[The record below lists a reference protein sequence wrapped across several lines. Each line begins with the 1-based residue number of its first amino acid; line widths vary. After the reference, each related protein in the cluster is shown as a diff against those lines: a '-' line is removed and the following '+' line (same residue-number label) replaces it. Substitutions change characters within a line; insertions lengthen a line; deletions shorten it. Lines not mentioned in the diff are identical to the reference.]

1 MAKHR
6 AERWKKPPE
15 WRGRRLKNRWYA
27 YVKPDLKRRQRGLQ
41 SVLMANLQNFIKKL
55 R

>member
-6 AERWKKPPE
+6 AERYKKPRE
-15 WRGRRLKNRWYA
+15 WRGRALRNRWYA
-27 YVKPDLKRRQRGLQ
+27 FIKPDLKRRQRALQ
-41 SVLMANLQNFIKKL
+41 SVITANLQNFIKKL